1 MVGLDSPQRLNYPEV
16 RTDSYKPFV
25 SVSRTYM
32 GYFAFPCPGCG
43 SGGAI
48 HDSECGFSGRS
59 RSTIEQAYID
69 IMATLGD
76 GPRSEGQLK
85 MDIVDWTGLHAAAL
99 GRLRREGR
107 IRTEEAG
114 SLEVAPAAVQAER
127 LIEPTVEPIRT
138 VHEHGSVPGCHDNAI
153 FSMIAWYEMVGL
165 SWEETRERVL
175 TWLEESGTWV
185 RGGFEESSPGELVDN
200 KRHVY
205 EQGYGWREKAE
216 SAKRVIER
224 ELEV

>member
-1 MVGLDSPQRLNYPEV
+1 
-16 RTDSYKPFV
+16 
-25 SVSRTYM
+25 M

-48 HDSECGFSGRS
+48 HDPDCGFADRS
-59 RSTIEQAYID
+59 RSAVEQAYID

-76 GPRSEGQLK
+76 GPREERRLRSTIEH
-85 MDIVDWTGLHAAAL
+85 WSGLHSAAL

-107 IRTEEAG
+107 VRTDETGA
-114 SLEVAPAAVQAER
+114 LEIAPAAVQAER

-153 FSMIAWYEMVGL
+153 FAMVAWYEMVGL
-165 SWEETRERVL
+165 SWEETRERVI
-175 TWLEESGTWV
+175 TWLEESGTWA
-185 RGGFEESSPGELVDN
+185 RGGFEESSPGELVDG

-205 EQGYGWREKAE
+205 DQGYGWREKAE
-216 SAKRVIER
+216 AAKRVIEQQ
-224 ELEV
+224 LSV